1 MPSETEI
8 RPECL
13 SRFRT
18 LEEKCLFGN
27 GQKSHAERLATLE
40 RSDETKTWLL
50 RTILAVVLA
59 DTLGILGLLI
69 RSALAK

>member
-1 MPSETEI
+1 MSSETEI

-13 SRFRT
+13 SRLRD
-18 LEEKCLFGN
+18 LEAKVYKGN
-27 GQKSHAERLATLE
+27 GQPSHDSRLSALE

>member
-13 SRFRT
+13 SRSRT
-18 LEEKCLFGN
+18 LEEKCLYGN

-69 RSALAK
+69 RSALK

>member
-13 SRFRT
+13 SRFRD
-18 LEEKCLFGN
+18 LEKKVFKGN
-27 GQKSHAERLATLE
+27 GEPSHDSRIARLE

-50 RTILAVVLA
+50 RVILGGVLA
-59 DTLGILGLLI
+59 NLVLSIF
-69 RSALAK
+69 KQ